1 MRLQH
6 PSMAKILAAL
16 IPFALAL
23 GVAGCSGDSG
33 MDAGAKP
40 GDDKIADSGADKD
53 SSAGRDDSKVESGT
67 DDENKPII
75 KKGEC
80 DFKKDDKVWAF
91 AFVDGND
98 STSSETIVTFTYDG
112 ENSKDSVYM
121 VTKGRNAFDLCEE
134 LDDKKV
140 DEHGSSGVKIVE
152 TYWCEGETLFYTQV
166 MTGDVA
172 HGISRSE
179 AFEKFKE
186 ECEDFSKGRD
196 SDEEDDDSEIEIS
209 SNGKAQSVSNEEESF
224 SSRSGKDGK
233 SSSSSENE
241 AEEAESSSSEAE
253 EESSSSVGGSASGS
267 VCNFKK
273 EDKVWVMDV
282 TGVARITLTWSGND
296 YTAVTEMSMKLSD
309 EATCEASVANADPE
323 DNAYCEGSVYKS
335 NPVRVVKD
343 ADRDEVYDESMAM
356 CAL

>member
-1 MRLQH
+1 MRFEHFGLTK
-6 PSMAKILAAL
+6 MLVVLAT
-16 IPFALAL
+16 FTLAL
-23 GVAGCSGDSG
+23 SLAGCSGDSG

-53 SSAGRDDSKVESGT
+53 SSAGNDDSKVESGT
-67 DDENKPII
+67 DDEKKSAI

-172 HGISRSE
+172 HGVSRSE

-209 SNGKAQSVSNEEESF
+209 SNGKAQSVSSEEESF

-233 SSSSSENE
+233 SSSSSE
-241 AEEAESSSSEAE
+241 EEVESSSSAE
-253 EESSSSVGGSASGS
+253 EAKSSSSNGGSASGS

-282 TGVARITLTWSGND
+282 SGVGRITLTWSGND